1 MSWCS
6 SPRRAAL
13 LALVAAAAP
22 AAGRAQDVREVQV
35 QLLGIASRPLFGGVG
50 AAIAWR
56 DESRTRWQAA
66 ATLGALDGHGFAGR
80 MDVAYHFLLDPAKRR
95 GSAVYGGGGVSLLA
109 GNGRLTPYVL
119 LVLGA
124 ENAPGGNGGS
134 FIEVGVGGGVRA
146 TVGYRWRKRNAPG
159 R

>member
-6 SPRRAAL
+6 KRSCAAAL
-13 LALVAAAAP
+13 GLLMAASPAAA
-22 AAGRAQDVREVQV
+22 RAQSVRESQV
-35 QLLGIASRPLFGGVG
+35 QLLGIASRPLFGGAGVG
-50 AAIAWR
+50 FAWR

-66 ATLGALDGHGFAGR
+66 ATLGALDGHGLASR
-80 MDVAYHFLLDPAKRR
+80 LDVAYHFLLDPAKRR
-95 GSAVYGGGGVSLLA
+95 GSAVYGGAGISALA

-119 LVLGA
+119 VVLGA

-134 FIEVGVGGGVRA
+134 FVELGVGGGVRVA
-146 TVGYRWRKRNAPG
+146 FGYRWRKRNAPG

>member
-6 SPRRAAL
+6 RPRLAAL

-22 AAGRAQDVREVQV
+22 AAGRAQGVREMQV
-35 QLLGIASRPLFGGVG
+35 QLLGIASRPRFGGAG

-56 DESRTRWQAA
+56 DASRTRWQVA
-66 ATLGALDGHGFAGR
+66 ATVGALDGHGLAAR
-80 MDVAYHFLLDPAKRR
+80 ADVAYHFLLDPAKRR
-95 GSAVYGGGGVSLLA
+95 GSAVYGGAGLSALA

-119 LVLGA
+119 IVLGV

-134 FIEVGVGGGVRA
+134 FVEVGVGGGVRA
-146 TVGYRWRKRNAPG
+146 AVGYRWRKRNAPG